1 MSGEVKTRR
10 RKRPIVRGIVIGVV
24 VLAVVLTTMRFSY
37 PLWPS
42 SEQASCTVTSPS
54 KHHGGYRSRDLF
66 PRIGTDCGSFAAEKE
81 VTCTADPSRT
91 VLLGPG
97 TTYDLTVAGL
107 RIPVVAD
114 PTVLSAQVSAV
125 QERIPDT
132 WFDADLDADLDD
144 DLGADPK
151 YDDLRSLREQFS
163 PETLRAFDYEQPPF
177 DPRCDPYRMLMTAE
191 GVQMVH
197 PARADDLLA
206 VPEGTTASDPKLP
219 CDDWY
224 HCEEH

>member
-1 MSGEVKTRR
+1 MSGDVKTRR
-10 RKRPIVRGIVIGVV
+10 RKRPIVRGLVIGA
-24 VLAVVLTTMRFSY
+24 VLLALVLTAVRFWS

-54 KHHGGYRSRDLF
+54 ERHSGYRQRDFF
-66 PRIGTDCGSFAAEKE
+66 PSIGSDCGSFTAEKE

-91 VLLGPG
+91 VLLARG
-97 TTYDLTVAGL
+97 TTYDLTVAGP
-107 RIPVVAD
+107 RIPVLSD
-114 PTVLSAQVSAV
+114 PTVLSAQVSTV
-125 QERIPDT
+125 QAIVPD
-132 WFDADLDADLDD
+132 AESDLDLGDD
-144 DLGADPK
+144 PM
-151 YDDLRSLREQFS
+151 YDNLRSLREQFS

-177 DPRCDPYRMLMTAE
+177 DPRCDPYRMLMTTK
-191 GVQMVH
+191 GVQIVH

-206 VPEGTTASDPKLP
+206 VPAGREARDPKLP